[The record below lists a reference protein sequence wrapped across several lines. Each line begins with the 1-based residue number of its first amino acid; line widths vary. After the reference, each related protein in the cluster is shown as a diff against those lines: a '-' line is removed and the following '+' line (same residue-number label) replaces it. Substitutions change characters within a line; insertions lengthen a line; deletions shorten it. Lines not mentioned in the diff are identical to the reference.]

1 MSLDAIT
8 RMMNSFKHFEKKLDK
23 LQDDVNYQGQ
33 TLLDLRVMMMNLSA
47 GHIGSPDAKSDEMK
61 RPRNKAEGIEH
72 EDKILHTATIENNRQ
87 VGPKSLPVSKI
98 PSQKRRRLSA
108 LDKPAEALAQ
118 KIEPSQVHIQRH
130 RKADAIRKGNAVR
143 VHKKKS
149 EKKKPVK
156 V

>member
-61 RPRNKAEGIEH
+61 RPRNKTESMQH
-72 EDKILHTATIENNRQ
+72 EDKIHHTAVVENNGQ
-87 VGPKSLPVSKI
+87 MGPKSLLVSKI
-98 PSQKRRRLSA
+98 PSQRRRRLSA
-108 LDKPAEALAQ
+108 LDKPTEASAKKL
-118 KIEPSQVHIQRH
+118 EPSQLHMQRH
-130 RKADAIRKGNAVR
+130 RKADATRKNIAVR
-143 VHKKKS
+143 LHKKKS